1 MSRIR
6 LTDDWV
12 FRYVFGSGTE
22 ESNKAL
28 ISLLN
33 AVLDRADNPITE
45 VVIKNPATLDEF
57 MYSHEV
63 VMDIRA
69 IAGNEQFDIEMQV
82 DHLANYRNRAIFN
95 AGKLVNTSL
104 EKGKDYGKMKKSI
117 VISFIDKIIFHE
129 FDYFH
134 SVFWYKEG
142 SSNMVL
148 SDIVELHFIELGKL
162 DFTKS
167 PEDMTLLEIFSA
179 FLKIAGNPEMD
190 EYVRRLSES
199 NQEVIR
205 MTADVYSKVTAD
217 ERAQAIADS
226 RDIYEHDLA
235 TRFAEAE
242 ERGRMDG
249 EIKTILKFVSSGYI
263 TVETAAEELG
273 MSVDEIKGLMNE

>member
-1 MSRIR
+1 MSSIR

-33 AVLDRADNPITE
+33 VVLDRADNPITE

-117 VISFIDKIIFHE
+117 VISFIDKVIFHD
-129 FDYFH
+129 FDHFH
-134 SVFWYKEG
+134 SVFWYKER

-226 RDIYEHDLA
+226 RDIYEHDKA
-235 TRFAEAE
+235 SWIAEAK
-242 ERGRMDG
+242 ERGRVDAII
-249 EIKTILKFVSSGYI
+249 ELVSFGDI
-263 TVETAAEELG
+263 TVERAAEKLG
-273 MSVDEIKGLMNE
+273 MSIDEIKGLMNE